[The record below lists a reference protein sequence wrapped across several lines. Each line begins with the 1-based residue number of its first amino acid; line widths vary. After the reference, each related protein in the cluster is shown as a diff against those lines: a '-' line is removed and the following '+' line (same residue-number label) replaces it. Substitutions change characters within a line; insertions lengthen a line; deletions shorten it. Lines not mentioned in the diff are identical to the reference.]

1 MHGNVWEWCIDLW
14 DAEERGIS
22 RSDRFAFDN
31 NPTNLLDENITMQ
44 LLSDK
49 NTRALRGGSWFDNPR
64 YCRSAY
70 RNGLYPDNRSNYDLD
85 VGFRVVCRFP
95 RT

>member
-1 MHGNVWEWCIDLW
+1 MDLW

-31 NPTNLLDENITMQ
+31 NPTNLLDKNITMQ
-44 LLSDK
+44 LLNDK
-49 NTRALRGGSWFDNPR
+49 NTRVLRGGSWINIPR
-64 YCRSAY
+64 ICRSA
-70 RNGLYPDNRSNYDLD
+70 RRFWDNPDNRINILD
-85 VGFRVVCRFP
+85 GFRVVCRFP

>member
-14 DAEERGIS
+14 DAEERAIS

-31 NPTNLLDENITMQ
+31 NPTNLLDKNITMQ

-49 NTRALRGGSWFDNPR
+49 NTKVIRGGSWSSHPGFG
-64 YCRSAY
+64 RSAL
-70 RNGLYPDNRSNYDLD
+70 RLGSDPDGRLNFIN
-85 VGFRVVCRFP
+85 GFRVVCRFP